1 MQAILLAAFSASQLA
16 AANRLMVEPRR
27 VTAGERVEIVVRLEG
42 SFATLDR
49 VSLPTHN
56 LRIISGPDTVSEF
69 VWTGGRVSREKTFR
83 WIARAEAAGQASAGP
98 VVLTDRQGR
107 REELGQVF
115 VTVTSPDPS
124 AWTPEQLLERFDT
137 RQTLFVLPEVSRRQ
151 VVTGQQVVVTWYLY
165 AATSIRGHRIAE
177 LPQLDDFWVEDAT
190 LPAAAAS
197 SVVVNGRP
205 MRRSPI
211 RRLALY
217 PLREGVLQIA
227 PLTATVEVLRPL
239 SSRPAPWQP
248 FEAGATEIL
257 RESPPVEIR
266 VVAPPAGA
274 AVTGRNR
281 LTCSP
286 PETSAAGPV
295 AFDVSLRGHGNLRSA
310 APPSFASEPQA
321 AIEIEDLGVSVDR
334 RGEQIEMDRRWR
346 FVLFP
351 ASAGELRIPSLE
363 LSSFDPQAGRLE
375 QLRCEAALVQVAA
388 GMQLPDAGTD
398 DGVAEDRSATVRL
411 TTRHF
416 NYLLFG
422 LALAVPAVYAARR
435 IRRRRFAEVDQV
447 MTAESP
453 KERRRL
459 LDHLLEQRAGRSG
472 TELLGERSE
481 LGERYRDVVSLLDI
495 LDKNRSHAGES
506 EDDLRGRLG
515 ELFREAL
522 RSPKSAR
529 R

>member
-1 MQAILLAAFSASQLA
+1 
-16 AANRLMVEPRR
+16 MVEPRR

-42 SFATLDR
+42 SFASLDR
-49 VSLPTHN
+49 VSLPTNN

-107 REELGQVF
+107 REELPEVF
-115 VTVTSPDPS
+115 VTVSSPDPS
-124 AWTPEQLLERFDT
+124 AWTPEELLDRIDT
-137 RQTLFVLPEVSRRQ
+137 DRRQTLFVLPEVSRRE
-151 VVTGQQVVVTWYLY
+151 VVTGEQVVVTWYLY

-227 PLTATVEVLRPL
+227 PLSATVEVLRPL

-248 FEAGATEIL
+248 FEAGATEVQ

-266 VVAPPAGA
+266 VSAPPAGTD
-274 AVTGRNR
+274 VTGRNR
-281 LTCSP
+281 LTCTP

-295 AFDVSLRGHGNLRSA
+295 AFDVSLRGHGNLRGAA
-310 APPSFASEPQA
+310 APSFSTLPQA
-321 AIEIEDLGVSVDR
+321 AVEIEDLGISVDR
-334 RGEQIEMDRRWR
+334 RGENIEMDRRWR

-351 ASAGELRIPSLE
+351 GSAGELRIPSLE
-363 LSSFDPQAGRLE
+363 LSSFDPQSRRLE
-375 QLRCEAALVQVAA
+375 QLRCEAAVIQVAS
-388 GMQLPDAGTD
+388 GMQIPDAGT
-398 DGVAEDRSATVRL
+398 GEEVPEDRSATVRL

-416 NYLLFG
+416 NYLLFV
-422 LALAVPAVYAARR
+422 LALTVPAVYAARR
-435 IRRRRFAEVDQV
+435 MRRRRMVEVDQV
-447 MTAESP
+447 MEGETP
-453 KERRRL
+453 KERRHL
-459 LDHLLEQRAGRSG
+459 LDHLLEERTGRGGS
-472 TELLGERSE
+472 ELLVEQSE

-495 LDKNRSHAGES
+495 LDKNRSHAEES
-506 EDDLRGRLG
+506 EKDLRERLADLFKEVVRSRGRST
-515 ELFREAL
+515 R
-522 RSPKSAR
+522 
-529 R
+529 